1 MSQWTADDIPDQ
13 SRRTAIVTGAN
24 SGLGRVTA
32 AALAGRG
39 ARVILAVRDT
49 TAGHRVAAEISR
61 ETPSVLLQ
69 VRQLDLASL
78 TSIARFTEEVADAKE
93 HIDLL
98 VNNPGVMRTPK
109 QRTEDGLER
118 QLGTNYLGHFA
129 LTGRLLTLLQRAP
142 SARVVTV
149 SSTEHKPGVIHLDD
163 LQLDR
168 DYAPRKAYQQS
179 KLANTMFAIELDRR
193 LQAAG
198 SPIISVIAHPG
209 VSATNLATSGPT
221 GLSGALVKVA
231 ARALAQPADPGAL
244 PQLYA
249 ATAPD
254 VRGGQFFGP
263 RGPGEMRGPVTEVMP
278 SDRARDV
285 TTAQRLWAISEDLTH
300 VAFEMLPVSEVGG
313 S

>member
-1 MSQWTADDIPDQ
+1 MNQWTADDIPDQ
-13 SRRTAIVTGAN
+13 SSCTAIVTGAN

-32 AALAGRG
+32 AELARRG
-39 ARVILAVRDT
+39 ARVILAVRDR

-61 ETPSVLLQ
+61 ETPSALLE
-69 VRQLDLASL
+69 VGQLDLASL
-78 TSIARFTEEVADAKE
+78 ASIAQFTEQVADAKE

-98 VNNPGVMRTPK
+98 VNNAGVMRTPK
-109 QRTEDGLER
+109 QRTEDAFER

-129 LTGRLLTLLQRAP
+129 LTGRLLPLLQHAP

-149 SSTEHKPGVIHLDD
+149 SSTEHKPGFIHLDD

-198 SPIISVIAHPG
+198 SPTISVLAHPG
-209 VSATNLATSGPT
+209 VSATSLATSGPT
-221 GLSGALVKVA
+221 GLSGALVRVA
-231 ARALAQPADPGAL
+231 ARILAQPARRGAL

-254 VRGGQFFGP
+254 VQGGQFFGP

-278 SDRARDV
+278 SDRARDIA
-285 TTAQRLWAISEDLTH
+285 TAQRLWALSEELTH
-300 VAFEMLPVSEVGG
+300 VTFELLPVSDAAGG
-313 S
+313 